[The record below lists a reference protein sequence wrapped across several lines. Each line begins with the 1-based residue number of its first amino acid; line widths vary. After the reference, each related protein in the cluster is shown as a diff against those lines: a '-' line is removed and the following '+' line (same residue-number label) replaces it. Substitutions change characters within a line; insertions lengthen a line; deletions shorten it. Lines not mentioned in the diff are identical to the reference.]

1 MVFNGTILLIGENMA
16 LTHSELRFYRTE
28 IRTLLNTHKGN
39 TEAFL
44 TDIAMM
50 VGNLTEERDALR
62 IKLHEAE
69 HQLQVLDE
77 N

>member
-1 MVFNGTILLIGENMA
+1 MA
-16 LTHSELRFYRTE
+16 LTHGEFLFYRTE

-39 TEAFL
+39 HEAFL
-44 TDIAMM
+44 TDIAMI

-62 IKLHEAE
+62 IKLSEAE
-69 HQLQVLDE
+69 HELRVLNE